1 MRFTNTTACI
11 SSLLMVT
18 TSASTPTS
26 FEIPG
31 SAPGSAAAPEVDT
44 TTVYTTST
52 YYVTSA
58 VTMTS
63 APVVSTPAI
72 SAPTNSTTVMSSPC
86 SDNASSP
93 VEPVITPSVSLY
105 VTDGNTFVPVTVWG
119 PNSTVVVFP
128 QNSTALEVPTG
139 YPANST
145 VVVGTMTSASKTG
158 TTSKDK
164 TSATASTSAS
174 VSEVPENGASK
185 VAGPALLSMAT
196 VAGFMALL

>member
-1 MRFTNTTACI
+1 MRFTNTAVCI
-11 SSLLMVT
+11 SSLLMAI

-31 SAPGSAAAPEVDT
+31 STPGSAASPEIDT
-44 TTVYTTST
+44 ITFYTTST

-63 APVVSTPAI
+63 APVACIPAVSTPA
-72 SAPTNSTTVMSSPC
+72 NSTAMISSPC
-86 SDNASSP
+86 SDNASSSVQP
-93 VEPVITPSVSLY
+93 VVTPSVSLY
-105 VTDGNTFVPVTVWG
+105 VTDGKTFVPVTVWG
-119 PNSTVVVFP
+119 PNSTVVIFP
-128 QNSTALEVPTG
+128 QNSTALGVPTG

-145 VVVGTMTSASKTG
+145 VVAGTTASASKTRI
-158 TTSKDK
+158 TSKDK

-174 VSEVPENGASK
+174 VSEVPVNGASK
-185 VAGPALLSMAT
+185 AAGNALLSMAT